1 MRNYINQINDKLI
14 NMIFTSEELEEYRE
28 ITSNYNQVKNDKRR
42 GESEAKNKLASVVIG
57 ELDGIQF
64 NFSAYSGD
72 FYMSYT
78 NPNPSY
84 TLWDRIIFLF
94 TGRLETK

>member
-1 MRNYINQINDKLI
+1 
-14 NMIFTSEELEEYRE
+14 MIFTSEELEEYRE
-28 ITSNYNQVKNDKRR
+28 ITRQYNKLESYKRT
-42 GESEAKNKLASVVIG
+42 GEIEANKKLASVVIG
-57 ELDGIQF
+57 ELDSIHF
-64 NFSAYSGD
+64 NFSEYSGD

-94 TGRLETK
+94 TGRLERK